1 MNTHWFI
8 TLIALCCP
16 AMILAAPK
24 ETAVVAPVDAIS
36 FLKQHDAEVQAI
48 LAEATADTI
57 PPALRENIKGHI
69 NAAFDF
75 PELSR
80 LALGTHWQE
89 RTPEDRDHFIQT
101 FSGIIEEQ
109 NFDSFVQYYREGKI
123 TYESAERDGD
133 ATGARQA
140 GHTHAPP
147 TRRGRARS
155 ASPPRLVR
163 RLTARRIRRE
173 RISQRLRMQR
183 KRARP
188 AMVEGRAGQALAQAV
203 RAGARHARRMRG
215 LRHAAGRQQRG
226 EKQALPGRRPMCAR
240 LRGWRRFGGCGHPRG

>member
-16 AMILAAPK
+16 AMTLAAPN

-48 LAEATADTI
+48 LAEATADTL
-57 PPALRENIKGHI
+57 PLALRENIKGHI

-80 LALGTHWQE
+80 LALGAHWQE
-89 RTPEDRDHFIQT
+89 RTPEDRDHFIRT

-109 NFDSFVQYYREGKI
+109 NFDSFLRYYREGKI

-133 ATGARQA
+133 ATIVVAIVPLQRDEIEIVYKLHQVQKAWRVYDIVIDGVSTAEGNRRRYARYIEKK
-140 GHTHAPP
+140 GYEK
-147 TRRGRARS
+147 
-155 ASPPRLVR
+155 L
-163 RLTARRIRRE
+163 I
-173 RISQRLRMQR
+173 
-183 KRARP
+183 
-188 AMVEGRAGQALAQAV
+188 AQ
-203 RAGARHARRMRG
+203 
-215 LRHAAGRQQRG
+215 LD
-226 EKQALPGRRPMCAR
+226 KQLAR
-240 LRGWRRFGGCGHPRG
+240 LRQTRN

>member
-16 AMILAAPK
+16 AMTLAAPN
-24 ETAVVAPVDAIS
+24 ETTVVAPVDAIS
-36 FLKQHDAEVQAI
+36 FLKQHDAKVQAI
-48 LAEATADTI
+48 LAEATADTL

-133 ATGARQA
+133 TTVVVAKIPLQREEIEIVYKLHQVQKAWRVYDLVIDGVSTAEGNRRRYARYIEKK
-140 GHTHAPP
+140 GYEK
-147 TRRGRARS
+147 
-155 ASPPRLVR
+155 L
-163 RLTARRIRRE
+163 I
-173 RISQRLRMQR
+173 
-183 KRARP
+183 
-188 AMVEGRAGQALAQAV
+188 AQ
-203 RAGARHARRMRG
+203 
-215 LRHAAGRQQRG
+215 LD
-226 EKQALPGRRPMCAR
+226 KQLAR
-240 LRGWRRFGGCGHPRG
+240 LRPTRN

>member
-123 TYESAERDGD
+123 TYESAELDGD
-133 ATGARQA
+133 ATVVVAKVPLQREEIEIVYKLHQVQKAWRVYDLVIDGVSTAEGNRRRYARYIEKK
-140 GHTHAPP
+140 GYEK
-147 TRRGRARS
+147 
-155 ASPPRLVR
+155 L
-163 RLTARRIRRE
+163 I
-173 RISQRLRMQR
+173 
-183 KRARP
+183 
-188 AMVEGRAGQALAQAV
+188 AQ
-203 RAGARHARRMRG
+203 
-215 LRHAAGRQQRG
+215 LD
-226 EKQALPGRRPMCAR
+226 KQLAR
-240 LRGWRRFGGCGHPRG
+240 LRQTRN

>member
-1 MNTHWFI
+1 MT
-8 TLIALCCP
+8 
-16 AMILAAPK
+16 LAAPN

-36 FLKQHDAEVQAI
+36 FLKQHDAKVQAI
-48 LAEATADTI
+48 LAEATADTL

-133 ATGARQA
+133 TTVVVAKIPLQREEIEIVYKLHQVQKAWRVYDLVIDGVSTAEGNRRRYARYIEKK
-140 GHTHAPP
+140 GYEK
-147 TRRGRARS
+147 
-155 ASPPRLVR
+155 L
-163 RLTARRIRRE
+163 I
-173 RISQRLRMQR
+173 
-183 KRARP
+183 
-188 AMVEGRAGQALAQAV
+188 AQ
-203 RAGARHARRMRG
+203 
-215 LRHAAGRQQRG
+215 LD
-226 EKQALPGRRPMCAR
+226 KQLAR
-240 LRGWRRFGGCGHPRG
+240 LRPTRN

>member
-16 AMILAAPK
+16 AMTLAAPN

-36 FLKQHDAEVQAI
+36 FLKQHDAKVQAI
-48 LAEATADTI
+48 LAEATADTL

-133 ATGARQA
+133 TTVVVAKIPLQREEIEIVYKLHQVQKAWRVYDLVIDGVSTAEGNRRRYARY
-140 GHTHAPP
+140 
-147 TRRGRARS
+147 
-155 ASPPRLVR
+155 
-163 RLTARRIRRE
+163 IE
-173 RISQRLRMQR
+173 KKLRKIDR
-183 KRARP
+183 T
-188 AMVEGRAGQALAQAV
+188 AGQTTGPPAPNP
-203 RAGARHARRMRG
+203 H
-215 LRHAAGRQQRG
+215 
-226 EKQALPGRRPMCAR
+226 
-240 LRGWRRFGGCGHPRG
+240 

>member
-16 AMILAAPK
+16 AMTLAAPN

-36 FLKQHDAEVQAI
+36 FLKQHDAKVQAI
-48 LAEATADTI
+48 LAEVTADTL

-133 ATGARQA
+133 TTVVVAKIPLQREEIEIVYKLHQVQKAWRVYDLVIDGVSTAEGNRRRYARYIEKK
-140 GHTHAPP
+140 GYEK
-147 TRRGRARS
+147 
-155 ASPPRLVR
+155 L
-163 RLTARRIRRE
+163 I
-173 RISQRLRMQR
+173 
-183 KRARP
+183 
-188 AMVEGRAGQALAQAV
+188 AQ
-203 RAGARHARRMRG
+203 
-215 LRHAAGRQQRG
+215 LD
-226 EKQALPGRRPMCAR
+226 KQLAR
-240 LRGWRRFGGCGHPRG
+240 LRPTRN

>member
-16 AMILAAPK
+16 AMTLAAPN

-36 FLKQHDAEVQAI
+36 FLKQHDAKVQAI
-48 LAEATADTI
+48 LAEATADTL

-133 ATGARQA
+133 TTVVVAKIPLQREEIEIVYKLHQVQKAWRVYDLVIDGVSTAEGNRRRYARYIEKK
-140 GHTHAPP
+140 GYEK
-147 TRRGRARS
+147 
-155 ASPPRLVR
+155 L
-163 RLTARRIRRE
+163 I
-173 RISQRLRMQR
+173 
-183 KRARP
+183 
-188 AMVEGRAGQALAQAV
+188 AQ
-203 RAGARHARRMRG
+203 
-215 LRHAAGRQQRG
+215 LD
-226 EKQALPGRRPMCAR
+226 KQLAR
-240 LRGWRRFGGCGHPRG
+240 LRPTRN